1 MDGIIKGDKSNQHP
15 PSPAPCSPEINSQTA
30 RRPKRA
36 IFPPPRKRIR
46 IAESSKFLLENP
58 KSWAEESGIQLK
70 DSGIQQRLGSGIQ
83 FALTKNP
90 ESSTWES
97 GIHGVESRIQDCFGF
112 PNMGRIFHPF
122 IFLSLMWHRSKN
134 TAKVLLDLWNPICFN
149 LVLQLFLL
157 SVCEILRLKTTNHAN
172 N

>member
-1 MDGIIKGDKSNQHP
+1 M
-15 PSPAPCSPEINSQTA
+15 
-30 RRPKRA
+30 
-36 IFPPPRKRIR
+36 
-46 IAESSKFLLENP
+46 AESSKFLLWNP

-97 GIHGVESRIQDCFGF
+97 GIQGVESRSQDCFGF

-134 TAKVLLDLWNPICFN
+134 TAKVLLDL
-149 LVLQLFLL
+149 
-157 SVCEILRLKTTNHAN
+157 
-172 N
+172 